1 MNIADNVDRAARHFP
16 DRPAIIFEGRQ
27 ISYRQLRDQ
36 VDRVARGLLDQ
47 GVVVGDRVALFLP
60 NIPEFFVAYLAAQK
74 IGAIAVAV
82 NVMLTS
88 EELGYIVEDSGAG
101 LLFTTADLLSR
112 LEGVLE
118 RGFSSDRVVLCE
130 GAAPGFQ
137 RLADLGAGSTGQL
150 RPLVLEASTPA
161 AILYTS
167 GTTGKQKGATLSH
180 GNVLSNVVGTLH
192 CLRTLPDDRL
202 LLYLPLFHCFGQ
214 NYIANAGLAAAA
226 TLVMHRRF
234 ELDEIVDSIERNRVT
249 MVFAVPATYIT
260 LLNAEVAPQRLASV
274 RYYFSAA
281 APLPVEVGRRWCAV
295 HGHAVHEGYGLT
307 ESSPAA
313 TYNHVWDHRPGSAG
327 TPLPLVDIN
336 VVDELDQEVGD
347 GAWGEVCIKGPNVML
362 GYWNRP
368 AETAEA
374 LRGGWLHTGDVG
386 YLDEDGYLFIVD
398 RTKDMINAAGFK
410 IWPREV
416 EEVLY
421 QHPAIKECAVVGV
434 ADPLKG
440 EAAKAYVILQPE
452 ASLSADELER
462 YCRGRLAAYKVPHLV
477 EFVSD
482 IPKNATG
489 KILKRVLREH
499 QPVPTTA
506 PPA

>member
-1 MNIADNVDRAARHFP
+1 MNIADNVDRAAGHFP
-16 DRPAIIFEGRQ
+16 DRPAILFEGRQ
-27 ISYRQLRDQ
+27 VTYRQLRER
-36 VDRVARGLLDQ
+36 VDRVARGLAERQVGL
-47 GVVVGDRVALFLP
+47 GDRVALFLP
-60 NIPEFFVAYLAAQK
+60 NIPEFIVAYLAAQK
-74 IGAIAVAV
+74 IGAIAVSV

-88 EELGYIVEDSGAG
+88 EELRYIVEDSGAG
-101 LLFTTADLLSR
+101 TLFTTADLLPR
-112 LEGVLE
+112 LDGALSAGLAPE
-118 RGFSSDRVVLCE
+118 RVVLCE
-130 GAAPGFQ
+130 GEAPGFPA
-137 RLADLGAGSTGQL
+137 LTELGAGSSDAV
-150 RPLVLEASTPA
+150 RPLALDASTPA

-180 GNVLSNVVGTLH
+180 GNVLSNVAGTLH
-192 CLRTLPDDRL
+192 CLRTMPDDRL

-214 NYIANAGLAAAA
+214 NYITNAGLGAAA

-234 ELDEIVDSIERNRVT
+234 ELEEIVESIERNRVT

-260 LLNAEVAPQRLASV
+260 LLNAEVTPERLASV

-281 APLPVEVGRRWCAV
+281 APLPVEVARRWRAL
-295 HGHAVHEGYGLT
+295 HGHAVNEGYGLT

-313 TYNHVWDHRPGSAG
+313 TYNHVWHHRPGSAG
-327 TPLPLVDIN
+327 TPLPLVDIR
-336 VVDELDQEVGD
+336 VVDELDQQVAD

-386 YLDEDGYLFIVD
+386 YLDDDGYLYIVD

-421 QHPAIKECAVVGV
+421 QHPAIKECAVVGI

-440 EAAKAYVILQPE
+440 EAAKAFIILQPE
-452 ASLSADELER
+452 ARLTPEELDQ
-462 YCRGRLAAYKVPHLV
+462 YCRARLAAYKVPHLV

-482 IPKNATG
+482 IPKNSTG
-489 KILKRVLREH
+489 KILKRVLRE
-499 QPVPTTA
+499 QT
-506 PPA
+506 PAA